1 MSASGFIAS
10 LVSRASDDRAAPA
23 ELGAAAD
30 IELERARTLALQA
43 RAGDPSAV
51 QRLVV
56 LVAPVVLRSVRLV
69 LGPKSGDHEDATQQ
83 ALMAFVLSL
92 PGFRGDCHPSG
103 YASRIAVHT
112 ALSWRRRLAR
122 SRAVAREADAIAAAR
137 DGQQS
142 ARDDAGAAAYQRRCV
157 RDLLDRLPAEQA
169 EIMALHVVL
178 GYSLPEVARS
188 TAVSLNTVKS
198 RLRLAKQAL
207 RRELESECPTS

>member
-10 LVSRASDDRAAPA
+10 LVSRMGDDRAAPA
-23 ELGAAAD
+23 ASGAAD
-30 IELERARTLALQA
+30 VELERARLLAMQA
-43 RAGDPSAV
+43 RDGDPAAV
-51 QRLVV
+51 QRLVL
-56 LVAPVVLRSVRLV
+56 LVAPVVVRSVRLV
-69 LGPKSGDHEDATQQ
+69 LGPKSADHEDATQQ

-92 PGFRGDCHPSG
+92 PTFRGDCHPSG

-122 SRAVAREADAIAAAR
+122 SRAVACEADAIAAASER
-137 DGQQS
+137 QWP
-142 ARDDAGAAAYQRRCV
+142 AHDDAGAAAYQRRCV

-188 TAVSLNTVKS
+188 TAVPLNTVKS

-207 RRELESECPTS
+207 RRQLESECAAS

>member
-10 LVSRASDDRAAPA
+10 LVSRTGDGRAAPA
-23 ELGAAAD
+23 APADAAD
-30 IELERARTLALQA
+30 VELERARLLAMQA
-43 RAGDPSAV
+43 RDGDPAAV
-51 QRLVV
+51 HRLVV
-56 LVAPVVLRSVRLV
+56 LVAPVVVRSVRLV
-69 LGPKSGDHEDATQQ
+69 LGPKSADHEDATQQ

-92 PGFRGDCHPSG
+92 PTFRGDCHPSG

-122 SRAVAREADAIAAAR
+122 SRVVACEADAIAAASER
-137 DGQQS
+137 QRPAQ
-142 ARDDAGAAAYQRRCV
+142 DDAGSAAYQRRCV

-188 TAVSLNTVKS
+188 TAVPLNTVKS
-198 RLRLAKQAL
+198 RLRLAKLAL
-207 RRELESECPTS
+207 RRQLESECAAS

>member
-10 LVSRASDDRAAPA
+10 LVSKMGDDRPVPA
-23 ELGAAAD
+23 EPGGAAD
-30 IELERARTLALQA
+30 IELERALTLALQA

-69 LGPKSGDHEDATQQ
+69 LGPKSTDHEDATQQ

-92 PGFRGDCHPSG
+92 PGFRGDCHPAG

-122 SRAVAREADAIAAAR
+122 SRAVTCAADAIAAASER
-137 DGQQS
+137 QRP
-142 ARDDAGAAAYQRRCV
+142 AHDDAGAAAYQRRCL

-188 TAVSLNTVKS
+188 TAVPLNTVKS

-207 RRELESECPTS
+207 RRELEGECHTK